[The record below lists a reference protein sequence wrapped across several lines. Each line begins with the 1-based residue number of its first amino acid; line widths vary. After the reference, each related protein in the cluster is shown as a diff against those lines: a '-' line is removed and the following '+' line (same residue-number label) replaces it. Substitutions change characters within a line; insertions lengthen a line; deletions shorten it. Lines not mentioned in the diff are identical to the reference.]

1 MHFPTVISK
10 QRANKGSRAEFCS
23 ILLQKLPKHWLWSRI
38 PLHSGICCSD
48 VLLEAGHYSG
58 YKALD
63 SQINSKLQNSPV
75 FFYSIAVSQK
85 APIYIHWAVICSCFK
100 ALSCPSN
107 LLWSQ
112 EELAD
117 LNRGLSVITAQR
129 SLLVAVRHVIS
140 SYSSPWLKHCSWFTF
155 ASTATCVAT
164 LWPSFIRMLWVKKS
178 EYG

>member
-1 MHFPTVISK
+1 MHFSTVLST
-10 QRANKGSRAEFCS
+10 QRANKGSRAEFCW
-23 ILLQKLPKHWLWSRI
+23 ILLQPFPKHWQWSRI
-38 PLHSGICCSD
+38 PLHSGICCSG

-85 APIYIHWAVICSCFK
+85 APIYIHWAVVCSCFK

-117 LNRGLSVITAQR
+117 LNRGLSHYSSAQR
-129 SLLVAVRHVIS
+129 AGCSQTCHFILQLTLAKALQLVHICQH
-140 SYSSPWLKHCSWFTF
+140 SYMCSY
-155 ASTATCVAT
+155 T
-164 LWPSFIRMLWVKKS
+164 LTQFHQNALS
-178 EYG
+178 

>member
-1 MHFPTVISK
+1 MHFSTGLSK
-10 QRANKGSRAEFCS
+10 QRANKSPRTKFCW

-38 PLHSGICCSD
+38 PVHIGICCSG
-48 VLLEAGHYSG
+48 VLLPAGHYSG
-58 YKALD
+58 YKALE
-63 SQINSKLQNSPV
+63 SQIKSKLQNSPG

-117 LNRGLSVITAQR
+117 LNRGLSHNSSAQLAGC
-129 SLLVAVRHVIS
+129 SQTCHFILQLTLAKALQLVHICQHRYMC
-140 SYSSPWLKHCSWFTF
+140 SY
-155 ASTATCVAT
+155 T
-164 LWPSFIRMLWVKKS
+164 LTQFHQNALS
-178 EYG
+178 